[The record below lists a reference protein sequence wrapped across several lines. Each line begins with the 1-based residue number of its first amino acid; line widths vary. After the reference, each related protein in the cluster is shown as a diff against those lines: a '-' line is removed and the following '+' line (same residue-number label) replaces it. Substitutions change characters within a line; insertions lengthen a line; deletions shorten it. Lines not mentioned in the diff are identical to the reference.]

1 MSEDEDYAAFV
12 EEVERVLGP
21 VMAGRFRQI
30 DNWEKEL
37 ASAGDDPEDIA
48 DVIKKRES
56 HPLWTRD
63 ASALLDYVSRDVIQT
78 LNNDIVVV
86 WNRIAPKD
94 RRVVISYL
102 NDFADSLR
110 GRSVGGRPR
119 KTG

>member
-1 MSEDEDYAAFV
+1 MSEDDYEAFV
-12 EEVERVLGP
+12 TEVDRVLGP
-21 VMAGRFRQI
+21 VMAGRFRLI
-30 DNWEKEL
+30 DNFEKEL

-48 DVIKKRES
+48 DILKKRES

-63 ASALLDYVSRDVIQT
+63 ASAILDYATRGVIQT
-78 LNNDIVVV
+78 GNNDIVVV
-86 WNRIAPKD
+86 WNRVAPKD

-110 GRSVGGRPR
+110 GRSVGGRPH